1 MSATPRPAR
10 TVIVDDEPLAR
21 RRLRAILAKHAG
33 VEIVGEA
40 SNGTS
45 AVSVIL
51 EQRPDLVLLDI
62 QMPGQDGFDVLRTVT
77 AAGLHPV
84 VIFATAHDEHAVRA
98 FDVQALD
105 YVLKP
110 ITEER
115 VLTAVGRALGRLGE
129 HRRADL
135 SEDLTRLLDRV
146 ERSRRESRIPVKGD
160 RGVKLVPVS
169 EIQWI
174 EADVDLVKLHTARG
188 SHVLRATMADV
199 ERQVPPTR
207 FVRVHRGAIVNI
219 DCIHEIQPLF
229 KGDYVIV
236 LKSGVQVR
244 SGRTYRAGVQALM
257 RKA

>member
-1 MSATPRPAR
+1 
-10 TVIVDDEPLAR
+10 
-21 RRLRAILAKHAG
+21 
-33 VEIVGEA
+33 
-40 SNGTS
+40 
-45 AVSVIL
+45 
-51 EQRPDLVLLDI
+51 
-62 QMPGQDGFDVLRTVT
+62 MPGQDGFDVLRTVT